1 MITFTDAQVWLVIV
15 VLGAGSFLLRL
26 SFLGIVGNRALP
38 EWVLRHLR
46 YTAVAVMPGMITPMI
61 LYPTATDGQFDIVR
75 MGAAAATIAV
85 SLWTRNATL
94 TIFGGAAAL
103 FALHFL
109 IAA

>member
-1 MITFTDAQVWLVIV
+1 MISVSDPVIWLVIT

-26 SFLGIVGNRALP
+26 SFLGIVGNRTLP

-61 LYPTATDGQFDIVR
+61 LFPTATGGQFDIVR
-75 MGAAAATIAV
+75 IGAALATIGI

-94 TIFGGAAAL
+94 TIFGGAVAL
-103 FALHFL
+103 FALHFAL
-109 IAA
+109 AA

>member
-1 MITFTDAQVWLVIV
+1 MTLSNPEIWLVIV
-15 VLGAGSFLLRL
+15 GLGAGSYLLRL
-26 SFLGIVGNRALP
+26 SFLGIVGNRDLP
-38 EWVLRHLR
+38 EWLLRHLR

-61 LYPTATDGQFDIVR
+61 LFPTATGGQFDTVR
-75 MGAAAATIAV
+75 MGATVATIAI

-109 IAA
+109 LAA

>member
-1 MITFTDAQVWLVIV
+1 MTLSSAEIWLVIV
-15 VLGAGSFLLRL
+15 GLGLGSFLLRF
-26 SFLGIVGNRALP
+26 SFLGIIGNRDLP
-38 EWVLRHLR
+38 EWLLRHLR

-61 LYPTATDGQFDIVR
+61 LFPAATGGQFDLVR
-75 MGAAAATIAV
+75 MGAAIATIAI

-94 TIFGGAAAL
+94 TIFGGAGVL

>member
-1 MITFTDAQVWLVIV
+1 MTFTDPQIWLVIFG
-15 VLGAGSFLLRL
+15 LGAGSYLLRL
-26 SFLGIVGNRALP
+26 SFLGIVGSRDLP
-38 EWVLRHLR
+38 EWLLRHLR

-61 LYPTATDGQFDIVR
+61 LFPAATGGAFDIVR
-75 MGAAAATIAV
+75 MGAAIATIGI

-109 IAA
+109 LAA